1 VTVVTAL
8 VAQLLIR
15 PTRCCDVPA
24 CAASHAGIPTDYNI
38 NVAWGLSGCLLY
50 ELTSL
55 ASTQWSVMVETRLL
69 VPEARSQI
77 LPSLLLSIMFFI
89 LIIEMIIFATS
100 PRAWFAHSVPS
111 SAGPLIAD
119 RPVYT
124 ITYVEWLAIV
134 PQLLT
139 VAGHCALGRPLQELT
154 RPVIVTNIYIVSA
167 WMAQLVAGAALRWA
181 LVAVTFA
188 LYGWASWDVA
198 RWARAYFAAPPPED
212 LPGRLL
218 RPCLALGVNAAFAV
232 HAMVYLAAICG
243 AITPGLERTCYLALD
258 VGVKLAVCVAFVVI
272 RAGEFQRTM
281 SCVLRS
287 MSTSNLAMISILRGS
302 FDVLLPCTVDYSGAC
317 SIPSADSPDV
327 QRLESLLGRSIAGA
341 SLGDLLSDTGERKR
355 FEAYVKNT
363 LKQVDGNTSSAIVS
377 NHADWGCRPQPPV
390 AQVMHCKMATCR
402 LGFHLGNRSLSKG
415 SMKSRHQDNQRLAGS
430 LPE

>member
-1 VTVVTAL
+1 
-8 VAQLLIR
+8 
-15 PTRCCDVPA
+15 
-24 CAASHAGIPTDYNI
+24 
-38 NVAWGLSGCLLY
+38 
-50 ELTSL
+50 
-55 ASTQWSVMVETRLL
+55 
-69 VPEARSQI
+69 
-77 LPSLLLSIMFFI
+77 
-89 LIIEMIIFATS
+89 
-100 PRAWFAHSVPS
+100 
-111 SAGPLIAD
+111 
-119 RPVYT
+119 
-124 ITYVEWLAIV
+124 
-134 PQLLT
+134 
-139 VAGHCALGRPLQELT
+139 
-154 RPVIVTNIYIVSA
+154 
-167 WMAQLVAGAALRWA
+167 
-181 LVAVTFA
+181 
-188 LYGWASWDVA
+188 
-198 RWARAYFAAPPPED
+198 
-212 LPGRLL
+212 
-218 RPCLALGVNAAFAV
+218 
-232 HAMVYLAAICG
+232 
-243 AITPGLERTCYLALD
+243 
-258 VGVKLAVCVAFVVI
+258 VKLAVCVAFVVI

-390 AQVMHCKMATCR
+390 AQVLHCKMATCR